1 MIKTKELSR
10 ELQQELDTL
19 KGLADNDNVTSEE
32 PRPAAQKPNMPP
44 RQNHQQNGLFGLL
57 LSILKLFGIFLHGG
71 R

>member
-19 KGLADNDNVTSEE
+19 KSLADNQEVDQKEST
-32 PRPAAQKPNMPP
+32 PQAQKPNMPP
-44 RQNHQQNGLFGLL
+44 RNRQHQNGLLGIVI
-57 LSILKLFGIFLHGG
+57 SRRKLFGIFRHG